1 MPRTS
6 GNLPAYCLHWRSGQ
20 AVVRLSGRDH
30 YLGPYNSAESREK
43 YDRLLAEWLANG
55 RQPTTPVTVQ
65 SAGLLINE
73 VLLKFIDHA
82 DQYYCRD
89 GQRSTEVVNLKLALR
104 PLKALYGDTFA
115 NAFGPLALKAVRQHM
130 IDVQDLCR
138 NEVNKRLGRIKRVF
152 KWAVS
157 EQLVPPSVFEALKTV
172 DGLRKGR
179 SDAREKP
186 PVKSVD
192 DVHVD
197 ATIPFLTPH
206 VAAMV
211 QLQRVTGMRPG
222 EITIM
227 RPADIDRSD

>member
-1 MPRTS
+1 MPRKS
-6 GNLPAYCLHWRSGQ
+6 GNLPAYCLHRRSGQ
-20 AVVRLSGRDH
+20 AVVRLCGRDH
-30 YLGPYNSAESREK
+30 YLGPYNSTESREN

-82 DQYYCRD
+82 DLYYCRD

-104 PLKALYGDTFA
+104 PLKALYGDSFA

-157 EQLVPPSVFEALKTV
+157 EQ
-172 DGLRKGR
+172 RR
-179 SDAREKP
+179 SSFR
-186 PVKSVD
+186 
-192 DVHVD
+192 
-197 ATIPFLTPH
+197 L
-206 VAAMV
+206 
-211 QLQRVTGMRPG
+211 
-222 EITIM
+222 
-227 RPADIDRSD
+227 